1 MLRLTE
7 AALFVLPFVAF
18 LAWRLSGRGGRLSPR
33 LVAAAGLWV
42 LVLALGLAWFGLRR
56 AIPPGAGYVPARVG
70 ADGRILE
77 PGVGR

>member
-18 LAWRLSGRGGRLSPR
+18 LAWRLSGRGGRLSLR
-33 LVAAAGLWV
+33 LVAVAGLWV
-42 LVLALGLAWFGLRR
+42 ALLALGLAWFGLRH
-56 AIPPGAGYVPARVG
+56 AIPPGVEYVPARVG

-77 PGVGR
+77 PETGR